1 MSRRI
6 ADLLVHFMPANL
18 NKYSVPNAGADA
30 LAAKRLLETVAWD
43 YDTHTELSQSCIHDM
58 WRAFTEVAQQPEDWR
73 YFAQRGCSSCV
84 SRTTPANCE
93 QLLAGSLYHCPRAW
107 LSWGSLLVAFLTR
120 THTHAFLVSNVTC
133 DCSNLQYSLPTAPPS
148 PAPPPPFTLCVAS
161 LLCILADW

>member
-43 YDTHTELSQSCIHDM
+43 YDSHTELSQSCIHDM

-73 YFAQRGCSSCV
+73 YFAQRGCFKLCIKDYTSKV
-84 SRTTPANCE
+84 QAALSRSPCP
-93 QLLAGSLYHCPRAW
+93 CPRAR
-107 LSWGSLLVAFLTR
+107 LSWGSLLVAFLTQI
-120 THTHAFLVSNVTC
+120 HMHAFLVSSVMC
-133 DCSNLQYSLPTAPPS
+133 DCGNL
-148 PAPPPPFTLCVAS
+148 
-161 LLCILADW
+161 

>member
-43 YDTHTELSQSCIHDM
+43 YDTHTELSQSCIHGM

-73 YFAQRGCSSCV
+73 YFAQRGCFKLCIKDYTSKLRAAF
-84 SRTTPANCE
+84 SRE
-93 QLLAGSLYHCPRAW
+93 
-107 LSWGSLLVAFLTR
+107 
-120 THTHAFLVSNVTC
+120 
-133 DCSNLQYSLPTAPPS
+133 SLPLSKSVALMGK
-148 PAPPPPFTLCVAS
+148 PASGLPDSDPYT
-161 LLCILADW
+161 CILGEQRNV